1 MRKIM
6 YFSTLL
12 LVCCLVVACSQSS
25 KLESAAK
32 KQMEATFK
40 EMAKD
45 PSSVKLSNME
55 TVFSDDS
62 LCIIHVDFS
71 AKNGLGTEV
80 KDRCEYIYIS
90 SNGKNYESYQEIGN
104 DDDGVYVT
112 REKYDKN
119 KKGTIYEPLDYEAGQ
134 RYLAAI
140 YVNGN
145 GREAGNRESESFT
158 IPVPTG
164 TGSWDVKAYKDEFGE
179 EGAAKYL
186 VLMGSGVFSNSATT
200 NSKMTA
206 ILFMDKTYDFSFK
219 LIEYNSS
226 IVKSDDSYEY
236 RIKDSTGEVYEM
248 TLYNSDE
255 SGQMSSWS
263 SENKEIIKK
272 ILSKGGVITVAVR
285 ERHAYSTP
293 DTYLFKLD
301 VTGFEKAIT
310 YL

>member
-90 SNGKNYESYQEIGN
+90 SNGKKLRVLS
-104 DDDGVYVT
+104 
-112 REKYDKN
+112 
-119 KKGTIYEPLDYEAGQ
+119 
-134 RYLAAI
+134 
-140 YVNGN
+140 
-145 GREAGNRESESFT
+145 GNR
-158 IPVPTG
+158 
-164 TGSWDVKAYKDEFGE
+164 
-179 EGAAKYL
+179 
-186 VLMGSGVFSNSATT
+186 
-200 NSKMTA
+200 
-206 ILFMDKTYDFSFK
+206 
-219 LIEYNSS
+219 
-226 IVKSDDSYEY
+226 
-236 RIKDSTGEVYEM
+236 
-248 TLYNSDE
+248 
-255 SGQMSSWS
+255 Q
-263 SENKEIIKK
+263 
-272 ILSKGGVITVAVR
+272 
-285 ERHAYSTP
+285 
-293 DTYLFKLD
+293 
-301 VTGFEKAIT
+301 
-310 YL
+310 